1 MGICENVMRPVIEFV
16 KYASVQLETAVDKLL
31 DYGIPSPL
39 IATAERGSLVEV
51 PVRGSLRR
59 GYIIEIKDESNFSPV
74 QPIAKILSREAL
86 ITSELFELALW
97 MSRYY
102 CSPLRQVFKV
112 MLPASVRRQV
122 KPKQQLFVMRSKTRE
137 ELSTLCE
144 SLRNKSPAQATIL
157 DAMLK
162 VKKGI
167 LLTELLEATQVSR
180 AAVDALAK
188 KGALLLD
195 IVRVDRSPLLN
206 EQYFK
211 TKAKHLNPDQA
222 SALEKIIQDMTTGHF
237 ATHLLYGV
245 TGSGKTEVY
254 IRALEN
260 ALSSGKGAI
269 ILVPEIALTSQT
281 IERFRSR
288 FDDKMAVLHHRL
300 SDGERLDEWE
310 KIRSGEARIVIGA
323 RSAVFS
329 PVANLGLIIVDE
341 EHEQTYKQSEEAPC
355 YHARDV
361 AVMRAKIVNCVA
373 LLGSATPALETY
385 YNGVTGKYQLSK
397 LQVRADAAH
406 MPQFTIVDMK
416 REFERN
422 KGYTNFS
429 ELLLEG
435 IKKRTKAGE
444 QTILFLNRRGY
455 HTTLFCQKCREAVS
469 CTHCDTSMTFH
480 LGDNRLSCH
489 LCGFTHSPP
498 PRSCPSCKT
507 PDLMKFRGIGTEQVQ
522 KALHAILPDIR
533 TLRIDADTTRH
544 KGSHQ
549 KLLREFGS
557 GKADVLI
564 GTQMIAKGLHF
575 PSVTLVG
582 VLNSDSSL
590 NIPDFRASETVF
602 QLITQVAGRAGR
614 GAIAGE
620 VIVQTSIPENETIG
634 LAAAQDYE
642 QFYKIE
648 IEVREAFG
656 YPPFKSLAKF
666 AFSGVNLE
674 RTRLSAEDL
683 RYKLMKALPD
693 TFELL
698 PVIPAGHAR
707 VKDRFRFQFIVKGPH
722 IYTLN
727 RAVDK
732 AVQETSL
739 PDGIRLLVDINP
751 SSTFF

>member
-1 MGICENVMRPVIEFV
+1 MREYV
-16 KYASVQLETAVDKLL
+16 KYAAVQLEAAVDKIL

-39 IATAERGSLVEV
+39 ISQAERGALVEV
-51 PVRGSLRR
+51 PVRGAMRR
-59 GYIIEIKDESNFSPV
+59 GYILDLKDTPDFSPV
-74 QPIAKILSREAL
+74 QSISKILSREAL
-86 ITSELFELALW
+86 ITNDLFELALW
-97 MSRYY
+97 ISKYY
-102 CSPLRQVFKV
+102 CAPLRQVFKC

-122 KPKQQLFVMRSKTRE
+122 KAKQQLFVMRAKTRE
-137 ELSTLCE
+137 ELRELCE
-144 SLRNKSPAQATIL
+144 SIRTKSPAQAMVLETI
-157 DAMLK
+157 LK
-162 VKKGI
+162 VKKGM
-167 LLTELLEATQVSR
+167 LLTELLEASQASR
-180 AAVDALAK
+180 AAVDALTK

-211 TKAKHLNPDQA
+211 TKAKELNPDQ
-222 SALEKIIQDMTTGHF
+222 SQALKKIETDLTSGSF
-237 ATHLLYGV
+237 GVHLLFGV

-254 IRALEN
+254 IRALEK
-260 ALSSGKGAI
+260 ALSMGKGAI
-269 ILVPEIALTSQT
+269 ILVPEIALTAQT

-288 FDDKMAVLHHRL
+288 FEDKMAVLHHRL

-329 PVANLGLIIVDE
+329 PVTNLGLIIVDE
-341 EHEQTYKQSEEAPC
+341 EHEHTYKQTEEAPC

-361 AVMRAKIVNCVA
+361 AVMRAKIGKSVA
-373 LLGSATPALETY
+373 LLGSATPSLESY
-385 YNGVTGKYQLSK
+385 HNGIKGKYTLSK
-397 LQVRADAAH
+397 LHLRADAAQ
-406 MPQFTIVDMK
+406 MPKFTIVDMK
-416 REFERN
+416 REYERN

-429 ELLLEG
+429 EILLEG
-435 IKKRTKAGE
+435 IKKRIEAGE
-444 QTILFLNRRGY
+444 QSILFLNRRGY
-455 HTTLFCQKCREAVS
+455 HTTLFCPQCRKAVS
-469 CTHCDTSMTFH
+469 CAHCDTSLTFH
-480 LGDNRLSCH
+480 LGENRLACH
-489 LCGFTHSPP
+489 LCGFAYSPP
-498 PRSCPSCKT
+498 PRQCPSCRA
-507 PDLMKFRGIGTEQVQ
+507 PDPMKFRGVGTEQIQ

-533 TLRIDADTTRH
+533 TLRIDADTTKH

-582 VLNSDSSL
+582 VLNSDTSL
-590 NIPDFRASETVF
+590 NIPDFRASEQVF

-620 VIVQTSIPENETIG
+620 VIVQTSIPDNETIQ
-634 LAAAQDYE
+634 LAAAQDFE
-642 QFYKIE
+642 QFYTNE
-648 IEVREAFG
+648 IPIREAFK
-656 YPPFKSLAKF
+656 YPPFSSLAKF
-666 AFSGVNLE
+666 AFSGTHQEKTKLA
-674 RTRLSAEDL
+674 AESL
-683 RYKLMKALPD
+683 RHKLMKLLPE

-707 VKDRFRFQFIVKGPH
+707 VKDRFRFQFIIKGPH

-727 RAVDK
+727 QALEK
-732 AVQETSL
+732 ALQETHL
-739 PDGIRLLVDINP
+739 AEGMRLLVDINP